1 MLVKIFVLFM
11 WFHFN
16 SKRSLLILI
25 IDGDFSSAGKTICT
39 TLESTWPCSI
49 STRLRSDQKWSITAT
64 SGLELP
70 NPHFSSSTE
79 SKSVCAA
86 FWLMIYFPQTKRC
99 EPHATLSIFSW
110 QIFTIFMT
118 TGDRNDVIRFEQI
131 TTKFWKI
138 LFSQANLPKKITAY
152 RHHANYK
159 HVVYVED
166 EN

>member
-1 MLVKIFVLFM
+1 
-11 WFHFN
+11 
-16 SKRSLLILI
+16 
-25 IDGDFSSAGKTICT
+25 
-39 TLESTWPCSI
+39 
-49 STRLRSDQKWSITAT
+49 
-64 SGLELP
+64 
-70 NPHFSSSTE
+70 
-79 SKSVCAA
+79 
-86 FWLMIYFPQTKRC
+86 
-99 EPHATLSIFSW
+99 
-110 QIFTIFMT
+110 MT